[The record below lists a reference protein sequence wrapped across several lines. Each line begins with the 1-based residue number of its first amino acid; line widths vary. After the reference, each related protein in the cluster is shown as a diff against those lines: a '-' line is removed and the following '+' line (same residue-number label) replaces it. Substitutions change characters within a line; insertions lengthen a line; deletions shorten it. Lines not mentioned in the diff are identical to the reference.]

1 MNYQSQST
9 APKSLPSR
17 VYLAIDLK
25 SFYASV
31 ECVDR
36 GLDPLTTKLVVA
48 DLSRT
53 DKTVCLAV
61 SPALKA
67 LGVGGRDRL
76 FQVYRKVPRDSFLIA
91 PPRMQK
97 YIETSSTIFAI
108 YAQYVAPEDIHVYS
122 IDEAFLD
129 ITSYLKSYNMSPHEL
144 ARTIVKDIL
153 GHTGI
158 TATVGIGENLYLA
171 KIAMDIVAKHLPADA
186 DGVRIAELS
195 ELEYRKQLWTH
206 IPLTDL
212 WRIGQGTANR
222 LSKLGIYTMGDLAK
236 FSLTGHQKLY
246 QVFGINAE
254 LLIDHAW
261 GHEPVTI
268 KDIKSYQSKNHCLSS
283 GQVLHRPYSSQEALV
298 IIREMADALALEL
311 TEKSLVT
318 DQVILDIGYA
328 HSSIKSRL
336 SSSPLKL
343 SKAFSVHGSKNLND
357 FTSSSKIITN
367 AFLNL
372 FEEISQPQL
381 QVRRLNLT
389 ANHLFSNSAMD
400 TKPLKQLDFFV
411 DYQKTEHETEQ
422 QKRLQLA
429 TFSIQQ
435 RFGKNALL
443 KGTNFRPGATMINRN
458 QQIGGH
464 RAN

>member
-1 MNYQSQST
+1 MNHQSQST
-9 APKSLPSR
+9 ANESLHR
-17 VYLAIDLK
+17 IYLAIDLK

-97 YIETSSTIFAI
+97 YIETSSAIFAI
-108 YAQYVAPEDIHVYS
+108 YAQYVTPEDIHVYS

-144 ARTIVKDIL
+144 ARTIVKDVL

-206 IPLTDL
+206 IPLTDF

-246 QVFGINAE
+246 QIFGVNAE

-318 DQVILDIGYA
+318 DQVILDIGYT